1 METKTEQKDSIIR
14 SQIIPL
20 NDMTLLLPNTCI
32 AEVINYSE
40 PTPVEGAPDWFLGN
54 LLWRGITIPI
64 VSFEKANDVPASE
77 TSKSTRIAV
86 LNGVSG
92 NDKLSFYGV
101 VVQGI
106 PRLSSLKQTDIQEKN
121 SSGEKLPWALSQTSI
136 GDLDAV
142 IPDQVE
148 IEKMLKKAGAQTG
161 GIY

>member
-1 METKTEQKDSIIR
+1 MEQKQSIIR

-20 NDMTLLLPNTCI
+20 NGMTLVLPNTCI

-40 PTPVEGAPDWFLGN
+40 PMPVEDAPDWFLGN

-64 VSFEKANDVPASE
+64 VSFEKANTVPMAE
-77 TSKSTRIAV
+77 TSRTTRIAV

-92 NDKLSFYGV
+92 NEKLSFYGV

-106 PRLSSLKQTDIQEKN
+106 PRLAALEQTDIQEN
-121 SSGEKLPWALSQTSI
+121 VNADVALPLALTQTEI
-136 GDLDAV
+136 GDQEAV
-142 IPDQVE
+142 IPDQVK
-148 IEKMLKKAGAQTG
+148 IEQMLQKAGAQTG